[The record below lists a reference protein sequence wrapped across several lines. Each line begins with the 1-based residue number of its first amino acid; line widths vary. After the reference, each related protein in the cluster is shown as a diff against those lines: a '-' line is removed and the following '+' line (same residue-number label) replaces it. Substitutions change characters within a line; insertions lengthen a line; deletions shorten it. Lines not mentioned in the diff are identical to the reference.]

1 MNPQDNPNRS
11 FSIFIDHPLFC
22 LLSLI
27 IIGSTVV
34 RCVREIM
41 EPINTVAERR
51 SRISGTK

>member
-11 FSIFIDHPLFC
+11 FSVFIDHPLFC
-22 LLSLI
+22 LLSII

-41 EPINTVAERR
+41 EPINTIAERK
-51 SRISGTK
+51 SRGSGTK